1 MSILDANIGSAK
13 DNMSSPVH
21 NWYKFTAGFSYKFVD
36 IILEDYKDKDIT
48 VYEPFAGCGTTL
60 VECQKLGFRS
70 IGNESQ
76 ELMCNV
82 INAKLNWT
90 ITKQQFTHAINS
102 IEKYVLVNKDSDETV
117 AKFHPLLETLYDE
130 QSLRELYCIRDGIK
144 KLRNNGVKHF
154 FNLALSQT
162 LHKAAIHPIAVPY
175 ISRSTFL
182 LDSGKAW
189 EKFKNISAKMFDDIQ
204 QVKGDKINDD
214 NYIGLATVYNWDS
227 RVLNPN
233 IADASCGLC
242 ITSPPY
248 LNNLDYGEVSK
259 VHSHF
264 FEMTN
269 DWNDITEKVRRKLV
283 TGATTHYRDT
293 EFVMEEFAKKEFAQR
308 NPETMTN
315 LVELYD
321 RIKTN
326 AKQRKGKKSF
336 HILMMHYFEDMYF
349 VLKEMRRVLSD
360 SAEAFLILGDSAPYG
375 IYVPTTQILGEIALS
390 AGFNEYYIHK
400 IRSRG
405 DKWKKLKN
413 RHNIALSENI
423 LILK

>member
-1 MSILDANIGSAK
+1 MNILDANIGSAK

-36 IILEDYKDKDIT
+36 IILEDYKDKDIV

-82 INAKLNWT
+82 IHAKLNWT
-90 ITKQQFTHAINS
+90 ITKQQYTRAKNNIK
-102 IEKYVLVNKDSDETV
+102 KYVDENKRIAEIT
-117 AKFHPLLETLYDE
+117 AKFHPLLVTLYDE
-130 QSLRELYCIRDGIK
+130 PSLRELYCIRDGIK
-144 KLRNNGVKHF
+144 RLRNKDVQQF

-182 LDSGKAW
+182 SDSGMVW
-189 EKFKNISAKMFDDIQ
+189 EKFQRISEQMYSDIQ
-204 QVKGDKINDD
+204 QMPHHEQ
-214 NYIGLATVYNWDS
+214 LATVYNWDS
-227 RVLNPN
+227 RVKNEDV
-233 IADASCGLC
+233 ADDSCGLC

-293 EFVMEEFAKKEFAQR
+293 EFVMEEFTQKEFAQH
-308 NPETMTN
+308 NSDTMGK
-315 LVELYD
+315 LVELYG
-321 RIKTN
+321 RIKEN

-336 HILMMHYFEDMYF
+336 HILMMHYFEDMYY
-349 VLKEMRRVLSD
+349 VLKEMRRVLRYGS
-360 SAEAFLILGDSAPYG
+360 EAYLVLGDSAPYG
-375 IYVPTTQILGEIALS
+375 IYVPTTQILGDIALS
-390 AGFNEYYIHK
+390 AGFTEFSIHK

-405 DKWKKLKN
+405 DKWKNLKN
-413 RHNIALSENI
+413 RHNISLSENI

>member
-1 MSILDANIGSAK
+1 MNILDANIGSAK

-36 IILEDYKDKDIT
+36 IILEDYKDKDIV

-82 INAKLNWT
+82 IHAKLNWT
-90 ITKQQFTHAINS
+90 ITKQQYTRAKNNIK
-102 IEKYVLVNKDSDETV
+102 KYVEENKRIAEIT
-117 AKFHPLLETLYDE
+117 AKFHPLLVTLYDE
-130 QSLRELYCIRDGIK
+130 LSLRELYCIRDGIK
-144 KLRNNGVKHF
+144 RLRNKDVQQF

-182 LDSGKAW
+182 SDSGRAW
-189 EKFKNISAKMFDDIQ
+189 EKFQRISEQMYSDIQ
-204 QVKGDKINDD
+204 QMPHHEQ
-214 NYIGLATVYNWDS
+214 LATVYNWDS
-227 RVLNPN
+227 RVKNEDV
-233 IADASCGLC
+233 ADDSCGLC

-293 EFVMEEFAKKEFAQR
+293 EFVMEEFTQKEFAQH
-308 NPETMTN
+308 NSDTMGK
-315 LVELYD
+315 LVELYG
-321 RIKTN
+321 RIKEN

-336 HILMMHYFEDMYF
+336 HILMMHYFEDMYY
-349 VLKEMRRVLSD
+349 VLKEMRRVLRYGG
-360 SAEAFLILGDSAPYG
+360 EAYLVLGDSAPYG
-375 IYVPTTQILGEIALS
+375 IYVPTTQILGDIALS
-390 AGFNEYYIHK
+390 AGFTEFSIHK

-413 RHNIALSENI
+413 RHNISLSENI

>member
-1 MSILDANIGSAK
+1 MNILDANIGSAK

-36 IILEDYKDKDIT
+36 IILNDYKGQDIV

-82 INAKLNWT
+82 IHAKLNWT
-90 ITKQQFTHAINS
+90 ITEQQFTTAISS
-102 IEKYVLVNKDSDETV
+102 IGKYVEENKGTVET
-117 AKFHPLLETLYDE
+117 ATKFHPLLVTLYDE
-130 QSLRELYCIRDGIK
+130 PSLRELYCIRDGIK
-144 KLRNNGVKHF
+144 RLRNKDVQQF

-175 ISRSTFL
+175 ISRSKFL
-182 LDSGKAW
+182 ADSGKAW
-189 EKFKNISAKMFDDIQ
+189 EKFSAISAQMFDDIQ
-204 QVKGDKINDD
+204 QMPHHEQ
-214 NYIGLATVYNWDS
+214 LAQVYNWDS
-227 RVLNPN
+227 RTKNN
-233 IADASCGLC
+233 AIADASCGLC

-264 FEMTN
+264 FGMTN

-293 EFVMEEFAKKEFAQR
+293 EFVLEEFAQKEFAQR
-308 NPETMTN
+308 NPETMAK
-315 LVELYD
+315 LVEMFGK
-321 RIKTN
+321 IKAN
-326 AKQRKGKKSF
+326 AKQRRGKKSF
-336 HILMMHYFEDMYF
+336 HILMMHYFEDMYY
-349 VLKEMRRVLSD
+349 VLKEMRRVL
-360 SAEAFLILGDSAPYG
+360 AEGSEAYLILGDSAPYG
-375 IYVPTTQILGEIALS
+375 IYVPTTQILGDIALS
-390 AGFNEYYIHK
+390 AGFTEYSIHK

-405 DKWKKLKN
+405 DKWKTLKN

-423 LILK
+423 LILR

>member
-1 MSILDANIGSAK
+1 MNILDANIGSAK

-36 IILEDYKDKDIT
+36 IILEDYKDKDIV

-82 INAKLNWT
+82 IHAKLNWT
-90 ITKQQFTHAINS
+90 ITKQQYTRAKNNIK
-102 IEKYVLVNKDSDETV
+102 KYVEENKRIAEIT
-117 AKFHPLLETLYDE
+117 AKFHPLLVTLYDE
-130 QSLRELYCIRDGIK
+130 PSLRELYCIRDGIK
-144 KLRNNGVKHF
+144 RLRNKDVQQF

-182 LDSGKAW
+182 SDSGRAW
-189 EKFKNISAKMFDDIQ
+189 EKFQRISEQMYSDIQ
-204 QVKGDKINDD
+204 QMPHHEQ
-214 NYIGLATVYNWDS
+214 LATVYNWDS
-227 RVLNPN
+227 RVKNEDV
-233 IADASCGLC
+233 ADDSCGLC

-293 EFVMEEFAKKEFAQR
+293 EFVMEEFTQKEFAQH
-308 NPETMTN
+308 NSDTMGK
-315 LVELYD
+315 LVKLYG
-321 RIKTN
+321 RIKEN

-336 HILMMHYFEDMYF
+336 HILMMHYFEDMYY
-349 VLKEMRRVLSD
+349 VLKEMRRVLRYGG
-360 SAEAFLILGDSAPYG
+360 EAYLVLGDSAPYG
-375 IYVPTTQILGEIALS
+375 IYVPTTQILGDIALS
-390 AGFNEYYIHK
+390 AGFTEFSIHK

-405 DKWKKLKN
+405 DKWKNLKN
-413 RHNIALSENI
+413 RHNISLSENI

>member
-1 MSILDANIGSAK
+1 MNILDTNIGSAK

-21 NWYKFTAGFSYKFVD
+21 NWYKFTAGFSYKLVD
-36 IILEDYKDKDIT
+36 IILEDYKDKDIV

-82 INAKLNWT
+82 IHAKLNWI
-90 ITKQQFTHAINS
+90 ITKQQYTRAKNI
-102 IEKYVLVNKDSDETV
+102 IKKYVEENKRIADTA
-117 AKFHPLLETLYDE
+117 AKFHPLLVTLYDE
-130 QSLRELYCIRDGIK
+130 PSLRELYCIRDGIK
-144 KLRNNGVKHF
+144 RLRNKDVQLF
-154 FNLALSQT
+154 FYLALSQT

-182 LDSGKAW
+182 SDSGKAW
-189 EKFKNISAKMFDDIQ
+189 EKFQRISEQMYSDIQ
-204 QVKGDKINDD
+204 QMPHHEQ
-214 NYIGLATVYNWDS
+214 LATVYNWDS
-227 RVLNPN
+227 RLKNENV
-233 IADASCGLC
+233 AEASCGLC

-264 FEMTN
+264 FEMTY

-293 EFVMEEFAKKEFAQR
+293 DFVMEEFAQKEFAQH
-308 NPETMTN
+308 NPDTMGK
-315 LVELYD
+315 LVELYG
-321 RIKTN
+321 RIKEN

-336 HILMMHYFEDMYF
+336 HILMMHYFEDMYY
-349 VLKEMRRVLSD
+349 VLKEMRRVLRYGG
-360 SAEAFLILGDSAPYG
+360 EAYLVMGDSAPYG
-375 IYVPTTQILGEIALS
+375 IYVPTTQILGDVALS
-390 AGFNEYYIHK
+390 AGFTEYSIHK

-405 DKWKKLKN
+405 DKWKTLKN
-413 RHNIALSENI
+413 RHNISLSENI

>member
-1 MSILDANIGSAK
+1 MNILDANIGSAK

-36 IILEDYKDKDIT
+36 IILDEYTGQDIR
-48 VYEPFAGCGTTL
+48 VFEPFAGCGTTL

-70 IGNESQ
+70 VGNESQ
-76 ELMCNV
+76 ELMCGV

-90 ITKQQFTHAINS
+90 ITEQQYKNGIRS
-102 IEKYVLVNKDSDETV
+102 IGKYVKDNKDTEETV
-117 AKFHPLLETLYDE
+117 TKFHPLLRTLYDE
-130 QSLRELYCIRDGIK
+130 PSLKELYCIRDGIK
-144 KLRNNGVKHF
+144 KLRDKGGREF

-175 ISRSTFL
+175 ISRSKFL
-182 LDSGKAW
+182 TDSGKAW
-189 EKFKNISAKMFDDIQ
+189 EKFQQISAQMLEDIKKMPHHEQ
-204 QVKGDKINDD
+204 M
-214 NYIGLATVYNWDS
+214 AEVYNWDS
-227 RVLNPN
+227 RKKNRA

-264 FEMTN
+264 FELTA

-283 TGATTHYRDT
+283 TGATTHYRDIDFCLE
-293 EFVMEEFAKKEFAQR
+293 EFSKREFAKSNKATL
-308 NPETMTN
+308 NALLP
-315 LVELYD
+315 LYE
-321 RIKTN
+321 RIKAN
-326 AKQRKGKKSF
+326 AKTRGGKKSF
-336 HILMMHYFEDMYF
+336 HILMMHYFEDMYY
-349 VLKEMRRVLSD
+349 VLKEMRRVL
-360 SAEAFLILGDSAPYG
+360 AEGSEAYLILGDSAPYG
-375 IYVPTTQILGEIALS
+375 NYVPTTQFLGDIAMS
-390 AGFNEYYIHK
+390 VGFNEYSIHK

-405 DKWKKLKN
+405 DKWKTLTN

>member
-1 MSILDANIGSAK
+1 MNILDANIGSAK

-36 IILEDYKDKDIT
+36 IILEDYDPNIV

-82 INAKLNWT
+82 IHAKLNWT
-90 ITKQQFTHAINS
+90 ITKQQFKRGIS
-102 IEKYVLVNKDSDETV
+102 VIEIFIDENKDKEETTK
-117 AKFHPLLETLYDE
+117 KFHPLLLTLYDHN
-130 QSLRELYCIRDGIK
+130 SLCELYCIRDGIK
-144 KLRNNGVKHF
+144 RLRNVGVRQF

-175 ISRSTFL
+175 IARSTFL
-182 LDSGKAW
+182 ADSGKAW
-189 EKFKNISAKMFDDIQ
+189 EKFQAIAEKMFDDIQ
-204 QVKGDKINDD
+204 LMPHHEQ
-214 NYIGLATVYNWDS
+214 LATVYNWDS
-227 RVLNPN
+227 REKNEAV
-233 IADASCGLC
+233 ADASCGLC

-269 DWNDITEKVRRKLV
+269 NWNDITEKVRKKLV

-293 EFVMEEFAKKEFAQR
+293 EFVMEEFAKNEFAQR
-308 NPETMTN
+308 NPETMVQ
-315 LVELYD
+315 LVEMYNK
-321 RIKTN
+321 IKVN

-336 HILMMHYFEDMYF
+336 HILMMHYFEDMYY
-349 VLKEMRRVLSD
+349 VLKEMRRVLSEG
-360 SAEAFLILGDSAPYG
+360 SEAYLILGDSAPYG
-375 IYVPTTQILGEIALS
+375 IYVPTTQILGDIAVS
-390 AGFNEYYIHK
+390 AGFSEYSIHK

-405 DKWKKLKN
+405 DKWKTLKN
-413 RHNIALSENI
+413 RHNISLSENI
-423 LILK
+423 LILR

>member
-1 MSILDANIGSAK
+1 MNILDANIGSAK

-36 IILEDYKDKDIT
+36 IILEDYKDKDIV

-82 INAKLNWT
+82 IHAKLNWT
-90 ITKQQFTHAINS
+90 ITKQQYTRAKNNIK
-102 IEKYVLVNKDSDETV
+102 KYVEENKRIAEIT
-117 AKFHPLLETLYDE
+117 AKFHPLLVTLYDE
-130 QSLRELYCIRDGIK
+130 PSLRELYCIRDGIK
-144 KLRNNGVKHF
+144 RLRNKDVQQF

-182 LDSGKAW
+182 SDSGRAW
-189 EKFKNISAKMFDDIQ
+189 EKFQRISEQMYSDIQ
-204 QVKGDKINDD
+204 QMPHHEQ
-214 NYIGLATVYNWDS
+214 LATVYNWDS
-227 RVLNPN
+227 RVKNEDV
-233 IADASCGLC
+233 ADDFCGLC

-293 EFVMEEFAKKEFAQR
+293 EFVMEEFTQKEFAQH
-308 NPETMTN
+308 NSDTMGK
-315 LVELYD
+315 LVELYG
-321 RIKTN
+321 RIKEN

-336 HILMMHYFEDMYF
+336 HILMMHYFEDMYY
-349 VLKEMRRVLSD
+349 VLKEMRRVLRYGG
-360 SAEAFLILGDSAPYG
+360 EAYLVLGDSAPYG
-375 IYVPTTQILGEIALS
+375 IYVPTTQILGDIALS
-390 AGFNEYYIHK
+390 AGFTEFSIHK

-405 DKWKKLKN
+405 DKWKNLKN
-413 RHNIALSENI
+413 RHNISLSENI

>member
-1 MSILDANIGSAK
+1 MNIIDANIGSAK

-36 IILEDYKDKDIT
+36 IILEDYVGQDIV

-70 IGNESQ
+70 VGNESQ

-90 ITKQQFTHAINS
+90 ITKAQYTRGIDS
-102 IEKYVLVNKDSDETV
+102 IGKYVAANKNTDET
-117 AKFHPLLETLYDE
+117 AQKFHPLLTTLYDE
-130 QSLRELYCIRDGIK
+130 PALRELYCIRDGIR
-144 KLRNNGVKHF
+144 KLRNQTLQQF

-175 ISRSTFL
+175 ISRSKFL
-182 LDSGKAW
+182 ADSGKAW
-189 EKFKNISAKMFDDIQ
+189 EKFQTIAAQMYEDIQ
-204 QVKGDKINDD
+204 KMPHHEQ
-214 NYIGLATVYNWDS
+214 LARVYNWDS
-227 RVLNPN
+227 RKKNDDV
-233 IADASCGLC
+233 ADGSCGLC

-264 FEMTN
+264 YEMTS

-283 TGATTHYRDT
+283 TGATTHYRDA
-293 EFVMEEFAKKEFAQR
+293 EFVMEEFAGKEFAQR
-308 NPETMTN
+308 NPETMKK
-315 LVELYD
+315 LVEMYD
-321 RIKTN
+321 KIKAN
-326 AKQRKGKKSF
+326 AKSRKGKKSF
-336 HILMMHYFEDMYF
+336 HILMMHYFEDMYY
-349 VLKEMRRVLSD
+349 VLKEMRRVLTEG
-360 SAEAFLILGDSAPYG
+360 AEAYLILGDSAPYG
-375 IYVPTTQILGEIALS
+375 IYVPTTQILGDIALS
-390 AGFNEYYIHK
+390 AGFMEYSIHK

-405 DKWKKLKN
+405 DKWKTLKN

-423 LILK
+423 LVLK

>member
-1 MSILDANIGSAK
+1 MNILDTNIGSAK

-21 NWYKFTAGFSYKFVD
+21 NWYKFTAGFSYKLVD
-36 IILEDYKDKDIT
+36 IILEDYKDKDIV

-82 INAKLNWT
+82 IHAKLNWI
-90 ITKQQFTHAINS
+90 ITKQQYTRAKNI
-102 IEKYVLVNKDSDETV
+102 IKKYVEENKRIADTA
-117 AKFHPLLETLYDE
+117 AKFHPLLVTLYDE
-130 QSLRELYCIRDGIK
+130 PSLRELYCIRDGIK
-144 KLRNNGVKHF
+144 RLRNKDVQLF
-154 FNLALSQT
+154 FYLALSQT

-182 LDSGKAW
+182 SDSGKAW
-189 EKFKNISAKMFDDIQ
+189 EKFQRISEQMYSDIQ
-204 QVKGDKINDD
+204 QMPHHEQ
-214 NYIGLATVYNWDS
+214 LATVYNWDS
-227 RVLNPN
+227 RLKNENV
-233 IADASCGLC
+233 AEASCGLC

-264 FEMTN
+264 FEMTY

-293 EFVMEEFAKKEFAQR
+293 DFVMEEFAQKEFAQH
-308 NPETMTN
+308 NP
-315 LVELYD
+315 LVELYG
-321 RIKTN
+321 RIKEN

-336 HILMMHYFEDMYF
+336 HILMMHYFEDMYY
-349 VLKEMRRVLSD
+349 VLKEMRRVLRYGG
-360 SAEAFLILGDSAPYG
+360 EAYLVLGDSAPYG
-375 IYVPTTQILGEIALS
+375 IYVPTTQILGDVALS
-390 AGFNEYYIHK
+390 AGFTEYSIHK

-405 DKWKKLKN
+405 DKWKTLKN
-413 RHNIALSENI
+413 RHNISLSENI

>member
-1 MSILDANIGSAK
+1 MNILDTNIGSAK

-36 IILEDYKDKDIT
+36 IILEDYKDKDIV

-82 INAKLNWT
+82 IHAKLNWT
-90 ITKQQFTHAINS
+90 ITKQQYTRAKNNIK
-102 IEKYVLVNKDSDETV
+102 KYVEENKRIAEIT
-117 AKFHPLLETLYDE
+117 AKFHPLLVTLYDE
-130 QSLRELYCIRDGIK
+130 PSLRELYCIRDGIK
-144 KLRNNGVKHF
+144 RLRNKDVQQF

-182 LDSGKAW
+182 SDSGRAW
-189 EKFKNISAKMFDDIQ
+189 EKFQRISEQMYSDIQ
-204 QVKGDKINDD
+204 QMPHHEQ
-214 NYIGLATVYNWDS
+214 LATVYNWDS
-227 RVLNPN
+227 RVKNEDV
-233 IADASCGLC
+233 ADDSCGLC

-293 EFVMEEFAKKEFAQR
+293 EFVMEEFTQKEFAQH
-308 NPETMTN
+308 NSDTMGK
-315 LVELYD
+315 LVELYG
-321 RIKTN
+321 RIKEN

-336 HILMMHYFEDMYF
+336 HILMMHYFEDMYY
-349 VLKEMRRVLSD
+349 VLKEMRRVLRYGG
-360 SAEAFLILGDSAPYG
+360 EAYLVLGDSAPYG
-375 IYVPTTQILGEIALS
+375 IYVPTTQILGDIALS
-390 AGFNEYYIHK
+390 AGFTEFSIHK

-405 DKWKKLKN
+405 DKWKNLKN
-413 RHNIALSENI
+413 RHNISLSENI